1 MIGTNLSTKA
11 KSNILYI
18 VSAFVAVITI
28 VLVLH
33 FSIRGLVAKHI
44 ENNIASDLI
53 GLTNTLDEHHKAFSV
68 SNLLLIHVAETNA
81 EYDGGIK
88 ENPSQ
93 MVSVGNQSLPQWT
106 LGGKTIQNNNSYC
119 KQVVSG
125 NDGSHFTIFQKVG
138 SEYIRIA
145 TTIVGSDGK
154 SAVGTKLSDPDVV
167 RSIESGTTFFART
180 EILGEPYIATYKPL
194 YINRQL
200 KGIYFTGQ
208 EESKVQAQ
216 NTALNATNIIEGGF
230 TLWTYD
236 RENKCYDGKWDK
248 IPDDIYNIMLQN
260 TDGEPHNVTF
270 RHDGHSFD
278 MTYIHDSNLESFIS
292 LAYPSAAKYNGVGT
306 TVLSLAVV
314 MLAIVL
320 LMMFASNHLN
330 NVILR
335 AVGGEPKDVERLV
348 NKIAEGDLRV
358 SKSNENNVTGILK
371 SSYEMADSL
380 RNMVE
385 KITDGASNLQASS
398 AEINRTTQ
406 TLSQNANEQAATA
419 DNIVQSVSDIAN
431 EVNNNADLASKAEN
445 ITKKVTSDI
454 KQIKMAQD
462 DSFNAVKDISEK
474 IDIIND
480 IAFQTNILALNAAVE
495 AARAGDNGKG
505 FAVVATEIRKLAE
518 KSKKSAADIVAGA
531 DASVKATAKSTQLIT
546 NILPEINECASLIE
560 RVEDSADN
568 QRSTIQMIEMSVKQL
583 NGAIQGNAAASE
595 ELAVSAE
602 ELNGQAEMFRQS
614 AAIFKL

>member
-1 MIGTNLSTKA
+1 MWAAIIS
-11 KSNILYI
+11 
-18 VSAFVAVITI
+18 F
-28 VLVLH
+28 
-33 FSIRGLVAKHI
+33 F
-44 ENNIASDLI
+44 
-53 GLTNTLDEHHKAFSV
+53 
-68 SNLLLIHVAETNA
+68 LLAPFLK
-81 EYDGGIK
+81 G
-88 ENPSQ
+88 
-93 MVSVGNQSLPQWT
+93 
-106 LGGKTIQNNNSYC
+106 
-119 KQVVSG
+119 
-125 NDGSHFTIFQKVG
+125 
-138 SEYIRIA
+138 
-145 TTIVGSDGK
+145 
-154 SAVGTKLSDPDVV
+154 
-167 RSIESGTTFFART
+167 T

-236 RENKCYDGKWDK
+236 RENKCYDGKWNK
-248 IPDDIYNIMLQN
+248 IPDDIYSIMQQN
-260 TDGEPHNVTF
+260 KDGLPHNVTF

-278 MTYIHDSNLESFIS
+278 MTYIHDSNLASFIS

-358 SKSNENNVTGILK
+358 SKSSENNATGILK

-419 DNIVQSVSDIAN
+419 DNIVQSMADIAE
-431 EVNNNADLASKAEN
+431 EVNQNANLAAKAEK
-445 ITKKVTSDI
+445 ITRKVTADI
-454 KQIKMAQD
+454 NQIKKAQD
-462 DSFNAVKDISEK
+462 DSFNAVRDISEK

-531 DASVKATAKSTQLIT
+531 EASVKATAKSTQLIT
-546 NILPEINECASLIE
+546 NILPDINECASLIG
-560 RVEDSADN
+560 RVENSADN
-568 QRSTIQMIEMSVKQL
+568 QRSTIQMIPSTLRNTTWTVSMYMP
-583 NGAIQGNAAASE
+583 
-595 ELAVSAE
+595 AVAF
-602 ELNGQAEMFRQS
+602 LQA
-614 AAIFKL
+614 